1 MLQILFG
8 LNKFSLKLFDL
19 FAIMFCDFS
28 LIWVILIIL
37 IGILSLISV
46 FLACFQICLNVC
58 DLQIKISDEQLKEIE
73 IVL

>member
-1 MLQILFG
+1 VLQILFD
-8 LNKFSLKLFDL
+8 LDKFSLKLFDL

-46 FLACFQICLNVC
+46 FLACFHIRLNIC